1 MQNNKLLFF
10 LLFFQTVFSQEK
22 IIHGVVFGMG
32 NNVEGINIVNL
43 VNEKS
48 AVTDAKGEFHIL
60 AKPEDMLIFSSFT
73 FDYKRRI
80 IDDDDMRSSI
90 LVINLSPK
98 PSQLEEVVITKY
110 RNINAVSLG
119 ILKKHAKEYT
129 PAQRRLNS
137 ARSGL
142 ITGLINYIN
151 GTTASLKKG
160 LEIEGKEFV
169 IDKFADDY
177 FEPSYFTEV
186 LKIDPEKIKAFQ
198 YYCVEDTRF
207 MKAVENKNKTLATFW
222 INDLAIQYNLL
233 QQPELFEK

>member
-222 INDLAIQYNLL
+222 INDLAIQYNLF